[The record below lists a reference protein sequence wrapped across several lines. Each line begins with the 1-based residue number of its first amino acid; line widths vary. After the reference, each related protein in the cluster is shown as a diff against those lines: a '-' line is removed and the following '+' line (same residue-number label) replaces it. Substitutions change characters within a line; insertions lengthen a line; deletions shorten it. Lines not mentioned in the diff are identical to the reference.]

1 MPPQCVAVAKAAA
14 RSTRG
19 ERLSVSGYFAAAVAA
34 LIWASYPVA
43 TRAGVTGS
51 FAAEELITL
60 RFGVGALLFLPYLLM
75 HFRAIGRDA
84 WLRGL
89 PLTLFQGA
97 GMGALVICGLQ
108 FAPANHQAALGP
120 GVNSAWVA
128 LLGFLV
134 FARRPS
140 PRILIG
146 AALCALGVVALTCWG
161 AATQNPA
168 VLAGDA
174 MFLAASALGALY
186 VLQLR
191 NWGVTAIQAAA
202 IVTVYSGL
210 IVVPWHLLSAPESLW
225 RVAPVELL
233 WQTLW
238 QGVLIGCVALIALN
252 HAITRL
258 GAERSSAM
266 IALVP
271 VLSAILALVFLG
283 EVPSAAEVA
292 AILAISAGVSIGAS
306 LSREPGFHQRA
317 DEAPAL
323 RAVTTRIARL

>member
-1 MPPQCVAVAKAAA
+1 MN
-14 RSTRG
+14 
-19 ERLSVSGYFAAAVAA
+19 GYFAAALAVVIAA
-34 LIWASYPVA
+34 AYPVA

-51 FAAEELITL
+51 FTAQELVTL
-60 RFGVGALLFLPYLLM
+60 RFGVGALLFLPYVLLN
-75 HFRAIGRDA
+75 FRAIRREA
-84 WLRGL
+84 WLRGV

-120 GVNSAWVA
+120 GVCSSWVA
-128 LLGFLV
+128 LLGFLL
-134 FARRPS
+134 FARRPTQ
-140 PRILIG
+140 RMVIG
-146 AALCALGVVALTCWG
+146 TMLCAIGVFGLTGWG
-161 AATQNPA
+161 PGKHNPS
-168 VLAGDA
+168 VLFGDA

-191 NWGVTAIQAAA
+191 SWGVSAMQAAA

-210 IVVPWHLLSAPESLW
+210 IVVPWQLWSAPEPLW

-238 QGVLIGCVALIALN
+238 QGVLIGCVSLIALN

-266 IALVP
+266 VALVP
-271 VLSAILALVFLG
+271 VLSAILALLFLG
-283 EVPSAAEVA
+283 EVPSSAEVL
-292 AILAISAGVSIGAS
+292 AILAISAGVSVSAS
-306 LSREPGFHQRA
+306 LSRQAGFDERA
-317 DEAPAL
+317 DKASAL
-323 RAVTTRIARL
+323 RGVAARIARF